1 MTRFLGEY
9 DCKLDAKGRLMI
21 PSGLKKQV
29 MPEARDKFVVNRGF
43 EKHLV
48 LYPLNEWEKISAE
61 INKLNLYVK
70 KNRQFVRYFY
80 RGATELVPDGNSRLL
95 LPKTLTAY
103 ADITKEVVLFAY
115 SNRVE
120 IWNKDVY
127 ERLLDDEPT
136 DFSDLAE
143 EVMGN
148 LNNQDDDE

>member
-80 RGATELVPDGNSRLL
+80 RGATELLPDGNSRLL

-103 ADITKEVVLFAY
+103 ADISKEVVLFAY

-127 ERLLDDEPT
+127 ERLLDDEPA